1 MADYRCFNSSNVS
14 IRPWSWNYR
23 SCWHQ
28 TCPPVDTHHCV
39 WIASIPSPAGV
50 KGQRDCCGSSLPPRC
65 VWIGQF
71 ARLLPTLVVVAVS
84 QAPSPESNPD
94 SPLPVTATVVHYTTV
109 RADRSEVRVIKQC
122 VRPPRGGRAAPTLC
136 QHGLSHPGAGA
147 GRGPPRGRARHTVTA
162 PTTDGFDRDQPEST
176 TSTLPSEGTGLTPGW
191 VLSATEMAQAR

>member
-1 MADYRCFNSSNVS
+1 MGTPRATPAARRTCYPVADYRCFNSSNVS

-109 RADRSEVRVIKQC
+109 QADRSEVRVIKQC
-122 VRPPRGGRAAPTLC
+122 VRPPREGGPHQLSASTVCPT
-136 QHGLSHPGAGA
+136 P
-147 GRGPPRGRARHTVTA
+147 GRARGVGPREGSAHTT
-162 PTTDGFDRDQPEST
+162 R
-176 TSTLPSEGTGLTPGW
+176 
-191 VLSATEMAQAR
+191 